1 MTVQD
6 LMRMKPLARVFAP
19 LIASLVVGAC
29 AMAPAPAPAPAPSL
43 YQRLG
48 GHGAITAV
56 VDDAIANIAA
66 DPRINQRFSSAAIP
80 SLKDKLVALLCAR
93 AGGPCTYTGLD
104 MSSAHEDMNIRDD
117 EFDALVD
124 DLVQSLDKFKVPARE
139 QRELLAMLGQM
150 RNAIVGH

>member
-6 LMRMKPLARVFAP
+6 LMRMKTLAFVFAP

-29 AMAPAPAPAPAPSL
+29 AMAPAPAPSL

-48 GHGAITAV
+48 GLDAITAV
-56 VDDAIANIAA
+56 VDDAIVNIAA
-66 DPRINQRFSSAAIP
+66 DARINQRFGSAAIP
-80 SLKDKLVALLCAR
+80 SLKAKLVELLCAR
-93 AGGPCTYTGLD
+93 TGGPCTYTGLD

-124 DLVQSLDKFKVPARE
+124 DLVKSLNKFKVPARE

>member
-29 AMAPAPAPAPAPSL
+29 AMAPRPAPSL

-48 GHGAITAV
+48 GHDAITAV
-56 VDDAIANIAA
+56 VDDATANIAA

-93 AGGPCTYTGLD
+93 TGGPCTYTGLD

-124 DLVQSLDKFKVPARE
+124 DLVKSLGKFKVPARE
-139 QRELLAMLGQM
+139 QGELLVMLGQM

>member
-6 LMRMKPLARVFAP
+6 LMRMKPLARAFAP

-29 AMAPAPAPAPAPSL
+29 AMAPAPAPSL

-80 SLKDKLVALLCAR
+80 SLKDKLVALLCTR
-93 AGGPCTYTGLD
+93 TGGPCTYTGLD